1 MRCWH
6 QRCLSTPL
14 TPTNLPGTPG
24 GPKPVETP
32 SCRSAFDD
40 APRASVTALGEPP
53 TYGRSGLEWIGDR
66 SAFRLARPVVGRF
79 GELSRATLVSALH
92 PSTPAWELLRLSPS
106 DFGQSPLTPS
116 SPGPALSTQSEPRMI
131 STSPA
136 STRPASFIPGAL
148 HRRSAIEAPWPRF
161 PAATRSIAAFATM
174 NPRPPA
180 TSARL
185 CRRALASAPSVPPGH
200 NRLSPFAPSVAAIVR
215 PMACTQSPSPW
226 PEPKL
231 VQLEERRSS
240 TSARYFRSASTTVE
254 SSNPAGSG
262 ANAFKTLSGRAGM
275 LSSCPIGSTALD
287 CVVFRYA
294 LPSSLPAA

>member
-136 STRPASFIPGAL
+136 STRPASFIPGAFIDEVRS
-148 HRRSAIEAPWPRF
+148 RR
-161 PAATRSIAAFATM
+161 
-174 NPRPPA
+174 
-180 TSARL
+180 
-185 CRRALASAPSVPPGH
+185 PGH
-200 NRLSPFAPSVAAIVR
+200 GFPPPLV
-215 PMACTQSPSPW
+215 PSP
-226 PEPKL
+226 L
-231 VQLEERRSS
+231 SRR
-240 TSARYFRSASTTVE
+240 
-254 SSNPAGSG
+254 
-262 ANAFKTLSGRAGM
+262 
-275 LSSCPIGSTALD
+275 
-287 CVVFRYA
+287 
-294 LPSSLPAA
+294 